1 MGRPAVELTSSSGSN
16 SNIPF
21 SLSLA
26 ASRLAFIGIRDVD
39 APERAVIEALDI
51 ASFPMKVVDRLG
63 VRECLARALDRVNPA
78 GDRAIHVSF
87 DIDALDHTE
96 APATGTS
103 GKFCNSAIINWKIIV
118 TLPYMTLNATEIR
131 SHSAKSQL

>member
-1 MGRPAVELTSSSGSN
+1 MTPNSS
-16 SNIPF
+16 IPIF
-21 SLSLA
+21 PSLA

-39 APERAVIEALDI
+39 APERAVIEELDI

-103 GKFCNSAIINWKIIV
+103 GMFRYSLV
-118 TLPYMTLNATEIR
+118 TG
-131 SHSAKSQL
+131 